1 MTDQGLGYG
10 TEAWGQG
17 HPYQG
22 GQQPG
27 SDPYGM
33 PGGGY
38 PQQPQPGWGAPQ
50 QVVDPYQGIPAPR
63 DPYATGQY
71 PVHPVQQPVPQQP
84 AEPSGPVLGPD
95 GIDWVAAAAAL
106 DAEAVQVE
114 EVPVEVPYEEDPAES
129 YEESY
134 EATYEES
141 YDEQAYEEDEDG
153 YAPFLAEPDD
163 SRSGQRR
170 RKQKGKSQRK
180 RSGVACLGMSLLLVG
195 CVAGGGYF
203 GYGFYQKHWGPPPDY
218 PGEGAGLVTVTI
230 PAGAT
235 GDAMGQVLADAGV
248 VRSKGAFD
256 AAYGKNSDADSIQ
269 PGIYTL
275 PMHMSAADAIA
286 DLIKQNG
293 GHSLIIPEGLQA
305 SAIYLRIDS
314 GLGLKAGTTAA
325 VAKADVGQLGLPSY
339 ANGDIEGFLWPT
351 RYSVAPGMKP
361 EALLQQM
368 VSTAVQEFS
377 SLDMDAGAK
386 GVNLRSGYQV
396 LIEAS
401 ILQAEGNNPK
411 DFGKIARVLYNRLN
425 GTATNG
431 ELGLDSTIEYYLK
444 TDHFGYAQ
452 RLQSDD
458 GYNTYINKGLPPGPI
473 GNPGEEAIQAVL
485 NPTPGAWNYFIAM
498 SPIDTQFAITGADF
512 AKLDQQYCTKHGEG
526 FDPVH
531 VVCT

>member
-10 TEAWGQG
+10 AEPWGQ
-17 HPYQG
+17 
-22 GQQPG
+22 
-27 SDPYGM
+27 
-33 PGGGY
+33 GY
-38 PQQPQPGWGAPQ
+38 PQQGYPQ
-50 QVVDPYQGIPAPR
+50 QGYS
-63 DPYATGQY
+63 
-71 PVHPVQQPVPQQP
+71 QQRV
-84 AEPSGPVLGPD
+84 AEQAGPLLGPD
-95 GIDWVAAAAAL
+95 GIDWVAEAAAL
-106 DAEAVQVE
+106 DAQAAEEAPVE
-114 EVPVEVPYEEDPAES
+114 DWQEELYEDPYEVPFEEDVAEG
-129 YEESY
+129 Y
-134 EATYEES
+134 
-141 YDEQAYEEDEDG
+141 EDEDG

-512 AKLDQQYCTKHGEG
+512 AKLDQQYCTEHGEG

-531 VVCT
+531 VTCT

>member
-10 TEAWGQG
+10 AEPWGQG
-17 HPYQG
+17 YPHQG
-22 GQQPG
+22 GPQPG
-27 SDPYGM
+27 SVPYGI

-38 PQQPQPGWGAPQ
+38 PQQPQPGWPGGPG
-50 QVVDPYQGIPAPR
+50 P
-63 DPYATGQY
+63 Y
-71 PVHPVQQPVPQQP
+71 PVHPSQQQVPQQA
-84 AEPSGPVLGPD
+84 AEPAGPVLGPD
-95 GIDWVAAAAAL
+95 GIDWVAEAAAL
-106 DAEAVQVE
+106 DAEAVAVLVE
-114 EVPVEVPYEEDPAES
+114 EAPVEDVYEEDPAES
-129 YEESY
+129 YDRSY
-134 EATYEES
+134 EVS
-141 YDEQAYEEDEDG
+141 YGQPGDEADEDEDG
-153 YAPFLAEPDD
+153 YAPFLSEPDD
-163 SRSGQRR
+163 SRSGRR
-170 RKQKGKSQRK
+170 RNKRVGKSQRK
-180 RSGVACLGMSLLLVG
+180 RSGVACLGMSLLLVA
-195 CVAGGGYF
+195 CVGGGGYF

-218 PGEGAGLVTVTI
+218 PGAGTGLVTVTI

-235 GDAMGQVLADAGV
+235 GDAMGQVLFDAGV
-248 VRSKGAFD
+248 VKSVGAFD
-256 AAYGKNSDADSIQ
+256 AAYGKNSNAGNIQ

-275 PMHMSAADAIA
+275 PMHMSAVDAVA
-286 DLIKQNG
+286 ELIKQNG
-293 GHSLIIPEGLQA
+293 GNSLIIPEGLQA

-325 VAKADVGQLGLPSY
+325 VAKADVGRLGLPAY

-386 GVNLRSGYQV
+386 GVNLQSGYQV

-425 GTATNG
+425 GTETNG

-473 GNPGEEAIQAVL
+473 SNPGEEAIQAVL

-498 SPIDTQFAITGADF
+498 SPANTQFAITGADF
-512 AKLDQQYCTKHGEG
+512 AKLDQQYCTEHGEG